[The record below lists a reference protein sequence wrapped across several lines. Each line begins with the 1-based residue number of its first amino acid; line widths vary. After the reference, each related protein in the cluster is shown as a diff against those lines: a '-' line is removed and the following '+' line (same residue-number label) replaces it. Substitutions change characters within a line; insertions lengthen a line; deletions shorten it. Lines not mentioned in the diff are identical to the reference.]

1 MGRDSKVFNEG
12 AESRFQARMYTCVAT
27 AFEEAANNKSTSDR
41 AERFHIAQDRTRGMV
56 EFRR

>member
-1 MGRDSKVFNEG
+1 MKVLNEG
-12 AESRFQARMYTCVAT
+12 FKLECIRVSP

-41 AERFHIAQDRTRGMV
+41 AERFHIAQDRTTRMV